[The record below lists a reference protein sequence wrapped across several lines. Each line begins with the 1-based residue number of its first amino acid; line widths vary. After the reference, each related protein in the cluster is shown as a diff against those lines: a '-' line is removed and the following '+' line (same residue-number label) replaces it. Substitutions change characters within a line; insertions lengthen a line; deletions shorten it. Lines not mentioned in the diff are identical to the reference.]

1 MLCDVVCTGG
11 LQNQINTIGPR
22 TAKTARRRSAEDVK
36 SPKNAIAASAVTHA
50 AETVAFM
57 YLGCMKEVYR
67 RPSAV
72 AVLN

>member
-22 TAKTARRRSAEDVK
+22 TAKTARRRSAEAVK
-36 SPKNAIAASAVTHA
+36 SPKNAIAASALIHA
-50 AETVAFM
+50 PETVAFM
-57 YLGCMKEVYR
+57 YMGCMIAVYR
-67 RPSAV
+67 HPSAV